1 MKSYDTEPL
10 EWTAEMEID
19 LFYSMVDHK
28 PVGENKHFHMLFIY
42 EKYNNLNER
51 KLTVAQ
57 LWHHLSELYDLNS
70 LVIFPLLCILRG
82 YYFNLIAIFLLS

>member
-1 MKSYDTEPL
+1 MRSYDTEPL

-57 LWHHLSELYDLNS
+57 LWQHLSELYDLNS
-70 LVIFPLLCILRG
+70 LVIFPSWYFTKISILVKV
-82 YYFNLIAIFLLS
+82 LFLLL